1 MSCRVCKSHLIQ
13 KGLFYRCS
21 SPECGAAHWDKYTV
35 KKLVKSDKS
44 AKRFKE
50 PSWMSTLLEEAEIPE
65 SKSGEYYVYVLKL
78 RKNFPKNTPKNLIEK
93 SSNLGKGRYYVG
105 MTGLHPNARYL
116 NHLRGYKSSWF
127 ARKMAVAMV
136 GFEGPMSHD
145 DAVKREPEKAQ
156 ELIQEGFDVDGGH

>member
-21 SPECGAAHWDKYTV
+21 SPECGAAHWDKYAV

-65 SKSGEYYVYVLKL
+65 SKSG
-78 RKNFPKNTPKNLIEK
+78 
-93 SSNLGKGRYYVG
+93 
-105 MTGLHPNARYL
+105 
-116 NHLRGYKSSWF
+116 
-127 ARKMAVAMV
+127 
-136 GFEGPMSHD
+136 
-145 DAVKREPEKAQ
+145 
-156 ELIQEGFDVDGGH
+156 